1 VRFFSASGIQRYL
14 WRIEDVVSMVAGR
27 EGVIVV
33 HRDGGV
39 SLDGTSLFAL
49 LFALFSSFNSILACV
64 RIQVRE
70 GRET

>member
-1 VRFFSASGIQRYL
+1 MRFFSASGIQRYL

-49 LFALFSSFNSILACV
+49 CSSFQSNLACV